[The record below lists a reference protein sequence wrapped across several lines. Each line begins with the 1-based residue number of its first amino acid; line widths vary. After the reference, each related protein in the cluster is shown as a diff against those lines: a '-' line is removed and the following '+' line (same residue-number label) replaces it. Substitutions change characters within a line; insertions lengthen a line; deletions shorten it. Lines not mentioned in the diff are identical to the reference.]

1 MTREIPL
8 IKLCVAGM
16 VGLVMCGSVWAA
28 SNEDEA
34 AALATLNEVQKMYEN
49 RPQGTPND
57 AGTRTLSKKDIND
70 CVTQMTEAKNK
81 LDAVKQQYSSTK
93 AYQSMQTRMLT
104 GQVRGRLATCKQTKD
119 TLGY

>member
-1 MTREIPL
+1 L
-8 IKLCVAGM
+8 IKQYVAGM
-16 VGLVMCGSVWAA
+16 VVLVMCSSVWAA

-34 AALATLNEVQKMYEN
+34 AALASLTEVQKMYEN
-49 RPQGTPND
+49 RPQPND
-57 AGTRTLSKKDIND
+57 AGTRTLSKQDIND

-104 GQVRGRLATCKQTKD
+104 GQVRGRLGTCKQVKD

>member
-1 MTREIPL
+1 L
-8 IKLCVAGM
+8 IKQYVAGM
-16 VGLVMCGSVWAA
+16 VGLVMCSSVWAESTEA
-28 SNEDEA
+28 EA
-34 AALATLNEVQKMYEN
+34 AALAGLTEVQKMYEN

-57 AGTRTLSKKDIND
+57 AGTRTLTKKDIND
-70 CVTQMTEAKNK
+70 CVVQMTEAKNK

>member
-1 MTREIPL
+1 
-8 IKLCVAGM
+8 
-16 VGLVMCGSVWAA
+16 MCGSVLAA

-34 AALATLNEVQKMYEN
+34 AALASLTEVQKMYEN

-81 LDAVKQQYSSTK
+81 LEAVKQQHSSTK